1 VVDGY
6 GMLQHLPKVVGRA
19 LQNVRPGLQ
28 SLTINLPGI
37 NAARSIVVMSS
48 AFEDGRPIPRR
59 YTADG
64 AGVSPPVEWHG
75 VPDGSA
81 CIALI
86 IEDAD
91 SPTPSPLVH
100 AIVPSL
106 PIRGNLFEGRL
117 SSQEQ
122 GIQQG
127 RNSYFRRGYL
137 PPDPPPGHGP
147 HRYAFQIFALSE
159 SPGEATGMGRGTF
172 VEWLKRY
179 AIAKGCLL
187 GVYERQ

>member
-1 VVDGY
+1 
-6 GMLQHLPKVVGRA
+6 MLQHLPKIVGRA

-28 SLTINLPGI
+28 SLTIHLSGI
-37 NAARSIVVMSS
+37 HAAQSILVTSS
-48 AFEDGRPIPRR
+48 AFGDGMPIPPQ

-64 AGVSPPVEWHG
+64 AGVSPPLEWHG
-75 VPDGSA
+75 VPGGSA

-100 AIVPSL
+100 AIAPSL
-106 PIRGNLFEGRL
+106 PVGGNLPEGGL
-117 SSQEQ
+117 SSPKQ
-122 GIQQG
+122 GLQQG
-127 RNSYFRRGYL
+127 RNSYFRHGYL

-159 SPGEATGMGRGTF
+159 PAGEATGKGRGALIQ
-172 VEWLKRY
+172 WLKRC
-179 AIAKGCLL
+179 AIAKGWLVGL
-187 GVYERQ
+187 YERR

>member
-1 VVDGY
+1 
-6 GMLQHLPKVVGRA
+6 MLEHLPKVVGRA

-28 SLTINLPGI
+28 SLVINLRGI
-37 NAARSIVVMSS
+37 DGARSIVVMSS
-48 AFEDGRPIPRR
+48 AFEDGMPIPRR

-64 AGVSPPVEWHG
+64 AGVSPPLEWHG

-81 CIALI
+81 CLALI

-100 AIVPSL
+100 AIAPSL
-106 PIRGNLFEGRL
+106 PTGGILFEGGL
-117 SSQEQ
+117 SRRAQ

-127 RNSYFRRGYL
+127 RNSYFRTGYL
-137 PPDPPPGHGP
+137 PPDPPPGHGL

-159 SPGEATGMGRGTF
+159 SLGEATGIGRGALIKWF
-172 VEWLKRY
+172 KRC
-179 AIAKGCLL
+179 AIAKGCLVGL
-187 GVYERQ
+187 YERP